1 MLINFHFELI
11 RLIYRNLLTTNV
23 LGPLTKILLN
33 VAIKSGPRLKLMLSN
48 GKGSSATVLAPSIKS
63 PDAKRGRILLI
74 SFRMH
79 SSGFGMLREHGVIAD
94 AIVLGK
100 ERKKEINT

>member
-1 MLINFHFELI
+1 MI
-11 RLIYRNLLTTNV
+11 RLIYLNLLTTNA
-23 LGPLTKILLN
+23 LGPLTEILLN

-48 GKGSSATVLAPSIKS
+48 GKGSSGTVSAPSIKS

-79 SSGFGMLREHGVIAD
+79 SSGFGLLREHGVIAD
-94 AIVLGK
+94 AIIVDK
-100 ERKKEINT
+100 NDNEKYIKIDF